1 MWRLWS
7 IRFFVAAVCLAA
19 LFGIQQLLF
28 ATINDYVVQIII
40 LIGINIIL
48 AVSLNLINGVTGQ
61 FSLGHAGF
69 MAIGAYSGGVFSFY
83 AIPKFHVP
91 PSLQMIATV
100 IVAAL
105 CAAFAGWLVGLPSLR
120 LRGDYLAIVT
130 LGFGEIVR
138 VLFTTINEVGGAR
151 GFNDLPKLT
160 TFMWVF
166 GLMMLCLLS
175 MRNIASS
182 ALGRAMQAVREDE
195 VAAEASGINTTKTKV
210 WAFVISSMW
219 AGVAGALLVHY
230 NQSANPDTFNFIES
244 VMIVTMVVLG
254 GLGSIT
260 GAAIAAILL
269 TILENV
275 LRSASG
281 AIWVAL
287 ILAACIS
294 LLLWQRWRESKS
306 TFAATAKRQWICG
319 TVVLLA
325 GVGLLYKFGEPWLVD
340 NISALR
346 YVIFALILI
355 AIMLLRP
362 QGLMGRKEWG
372 WHCIP
377 WLNKRMGRE
386 GTEYG
391 SLYEAANQDMQG
403 IL

>member
-1 MWRLWS
+1 MWRTW
-7 IRFFVAAVCLAA
+7 LARLLVVVLCIGA
-19 LFGIQQLLF
+19 LFALQKVLSS
-28 ATINDYVVQIII
+28 TINDYVVQIII
-40 LIGINIIL
+40 LAGINIIL

-91 PSLQMIATV
+91 GALQMPLTI
-100 IVAAL
+100 IIAAL
-105 CAAFAGWLVGLPSLR
+105 FAALAGWLVGLPSLR

-138 VLFTTINEVGGAR
+138 VILTTINEVGGAR
-151 GFNDLPKLT
+151 GFNGLPKLT
-160 TFMWVF
+160 NVVWVF
-166 GLMMLCLLS
+166 GMMLLCLYV
-175 MRNIASS
+175 MRNIATS

-210 WAFVISSMW
+210 WAFIISSMW

-244 VMIVTMVVLG
+244 VMIVIMVVLG

-260 GAAIAAILL
+260 GAAIAAVLL
-269 TILENV
+269 TLLENT

-281 AIWVAL
+281 AIWVAI
-287 ILAACIS
+287 ILAGCVS
-294 LLLWQRWRESKS
+294 FLLWQRWREDKS
-306 TFAATAKRQWICG
+306 TFASASKYQWIV
-319 TVVLLA
+319 TSAVLLL
-325 GVGLLYKFGEPWLVD
+325 GVGLLYEFAEPWLAV

-355 AIMLLRP
+355 VTMILRP

-372 WHCIP
+372 WHSIP
-377 WLNKRMGRE
+377 FLNKRMARE
-386 GTEYG
+386 NTEFE
-391 SLYEAANQDMQG
+391 SANQNVEG
-403 IL
+403 AI